1 MEKTHCQLFQDFDA
15 AYETLISAIVKKDQ
29 KAACAAY
36 TDWLSKREACKQ
48 IVIDSEKQ
56 GDLKRLQAVSAA
68 VEDAFESLDDGVST
82 LIKFYEKY
90 QDSRK
95 QALEILCPPS
105 LLSKALKSIEIK
117 PGIGG
122 VGIDLKKLLGIL

>member
-1 MEKTHCQLFQDFDA
+1 MEKTHCRLFKDFDT

-48 IVIDSEKQ
+48 IVVDSEKQ

-68 VEDAFESLDDGVST
+68 VEDAFESLDDGVNA
-82 LIKFYEKY
+82 LIKFYKKY

-95 QALEILCPPS
+95 QALEILCPKNPI
-105 LLSKALKSIEIK
+105 LEAIDLK
-117 PGIGG
+117 PGMGG
-122 VGIDLKKLLGIL
+122 VGIDLKKLLGIP